1 MCLGHF
7 TAKEEFYFGEEAL
20 IALATITSQGRVT
33 IPKPVRDSLGL
44 SSGDKIEITVTEE
57 GVAVIRP
64 ISKKVDDVFGKL
76 HKPDRRAA
84 SIEEMNRVVRQQMK
98 DRLK

>member
-1 MCLGHF
+1 M
-7 TAKEEFYFGEEAL
+7 
-20 IALATITSQGRVT
+20 ALATITSQGRVT
-33 IPKPVRDSLGL
+33 IPRPVRDSLGL

-76 HKPDRRAA
+76 HKD
-84 SIEEMNRVVRQQMK
+84 V
-98 DRLK
+98 